1 LEIVAGGKD
10 IEMTLIYC
18 SVQGVNYAAAAFALV
33 AAVLWFVSASVKT
46 PSSFDINFEISV
58 SSYDG
63 WAGGTGYSLGLSNL
77 AGETTLDCLTD
88 QPRVKRQSH
97 ASFALIGSTCAT
109 ESTQPWL
116 AASYWAVY
124 ACRTTSPASA
134 SSAVGFGLDR
144 STCRESNAG
153 FVP

>member
-46 PSSFDINFEISV
+46 PASFDINFEISV

-63 WAGGTGYSLGLSNL
+63 SAGGTGYSLGLSNL
-77 AGETTLDCLTD
+77 AEALKSQSRWSGYAAVCAGVAAILT
-88 QPRVKRQSH
+88 
-97 ASFALIGSTCAT
+97 ALALII
-109 ESTQPWL
+109 
-116 AASYWAVY
+116 
-124 ACRTTSPASA
+124 A
-134 SSAVGFGLDR
+134 SS
-144 STCRESNAG
+144 C
-153 FVP
+153 